1 MALLAAASL
10 LLSGCKPIAYTIT
23 PDAEE
28 TGSVRTEETPA
39 ETTAAPSP
47 DKYGSQPVN
56 INEQDYTK
64 EIQLEEACSNDLHQY
79 LAGYNGDGY
88 IQIDRHE
95 TATFSVYVPST
106 QYYKL
111 TLYMCAF
118 DTGVDV
124 IVGGERTYNTEG
136 DYETYDGVSKGVI
149 FAGDVTAF
157 TPFTLNGIYLKK
169 GDNTITLQSVK
180 GTAYMD
186 MVVIQKGRSASEG
199 YYTVSNAP
207 VSPNAATATCKMMDY
222 FSRIYGKQT
231 ITAQQVT
238 TGTDAEIA
246 AIYKETGR
254 LPAMRVGNLSFA
266 QSRSPG
272 YDEDLTDLELAEQWA
287 EQGGIVAYDWLWYS
301 PADDSHYLSAMTD
314 FDISNLYYDPDVSE
328 VSMETVEK
336 LYGNGE
342 LSREGFRL
350 IQDIEEIK
358 EIFLRLQ
365 EKGITVVFRPMPD
378 AGKGGY
384 WWSADGD
391 SYKWLWQT
399 LFKRLTGYYKLGNII
414 WVWSGGDADFF
425 PGDEY
430 VDIVGEDIYNT
441 TGDSGNSRFLGTAY
455 YGTVRASAMSD
466 CLMIPDPDVL
476 VQDNA
481 RWLYFSL
488 GKGDCLIDGDGNLNN
503 RYTSPELLDKAY
515 YNKDYI
521 TLDELPSFK

>member
-1 MALLAAASL
+1 MSFL
-10 LLSGCKPIAYTIT
+10 LLLTGCKPIAYTIT
-23 PDAEE
+23 PDEE
-28 TGSVRTEETPA
+28 KTGSSGTEEVTA
-39 ETTAAPSP
+39 EVTTTASL
-47 DKYGSQPVN
+47 DKYTSQPVN
-56 INEQDYTK
+56 INSQDYVK
-64 EIQLEEACSNDLHQY
+64 EIQLEEACSNDMHQY
-79 LAGYNGDGY
+79 LTGYNGDGY
-88 IQIDRHE
+88 IQIDKWE
-95 TATFSVYVPST
+95 MATFSVYVPST

-124 IVGGERTYNTEG
+124 IVGGERVYNAEEG
-136 DYETYDGVSKGVI
+136 YETYNGVSKGII
-149 FAGDVTAF
+149 FAEDVTAF

-169 GDNTITLQSVK
+169 GDNLITLQSVK

-186 MVVIQKGRSASEG
+186 MVLIQKGRSAGEG
-199 YYTVSNAP
+199 YYTISNAP
-207 VSPNAATATCKMMDY
+207 VSPNASLSTCKIMNY
-222 FSRIYGKQT
+222 FSEIYGEKT
-231 ITAQQVT
+231 LTAQQVT
-238 TGTDAEIA
+238 SGTNAELA
-246 AIYKETGR
+246 AIYNSTGR
-254 LPAMRVGNLSFA
+254 LPAMRVGELSFA
-266 QSRSPG
+266 QSRVAG
-272 YDEDLTDLELAEQWA
+272 YDEDLPDLELAEQWA
-287 EQGGIVAYDWLWYS
+287 EQGGIVGYDWLWYS
-301 PADDSHYLSAMTD
+301 PGDNSHYLSSMTD
-314 FDISNLYYDPDVSE
+314 FDISKLYSDPDLSE

-342 LSREGFRL
+342 LSREGFKL

-358 EIFLRLQ
+358 EVFVRLQ

-378 AGKGGY
+378 AGNGGY
-384 WWSADGD
+384 WWSADSD
-391 SYKWLWQT
+391 SYKWLWQC
-399 LFKRLTGYYKLGNII
+399 LFKRLTGYYGLGNII
-414 WVWSGGDADFF
+414 WVWSGGSADFF

-455 YGTVRASAMSD
+455 YGTVRAGAMSD

-488 GKGDCLIDGDGNLNN
+488 GKGDRLIDGNGKLNY

-515 YNKDYI
+515 NHNDYV